1 MPAPKVVEIK
11 SKEDLR
17 KRLVELA
24 GEEVTEKLMSVY
36 LDTRKAL
43 DIALEDLIGT
53 HMEKALELCQKHET
67 DAKLQD
73 EKALTATDLTMSML
87 THDVGCNLLSAAA
100 RGAVFSKSTTAEF
113 VAHAI
118 EHFEAE
124 RASYQAQA
132 QREMLKELV
141 EAVFSPKEPPPPP
154 PKEAIN

>member
-1 MPAPKVVEIK
+1 
-11 SKEDLR
+11 
-17 KRLVELA
+17 
-24 GEEVTEKLMSVY
+24 MSVY

-53 HMEKALELCQKHET
+53 NMEKALELCQKHE
-67 DAKLQD
+67 AELQD

-100 RGAVFSKSTTAEF
+100 RGAVFSKSTTADF

-124 RASYQAQA
+124 RTAYQAEA

-154 PKEAIN
+154 PPSKEAIN